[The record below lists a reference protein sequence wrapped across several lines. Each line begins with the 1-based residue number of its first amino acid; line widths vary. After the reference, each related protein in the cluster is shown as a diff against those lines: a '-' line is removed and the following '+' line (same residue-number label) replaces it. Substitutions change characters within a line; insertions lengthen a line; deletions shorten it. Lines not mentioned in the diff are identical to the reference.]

1 MNEYFRQEDVRV
13 TRSPGIAVLCGL
25 LLAVAA
31 HTLSAQPY
39 FVGTGTLNGGARS
52 SAVDISPEG
61 LVVSGDTGLFGKKVT
76 LWTLDGGLRSIMPR
90 EVADTVGGISS
101 RGRVVLGGFPG
112 NGTTLAF
119 RWTEETGA
127 VHLGELPGGD
137 RSGAI
142 DVSPRGDI
150 IVGNSDSEEGPQAV
164 IWTADAGMVP
174 LGDLPGGSFRSGA
187 NAISADGLVIV
198 GHGRSSEGTEA
209 VRWTAETGMVGLGAL
224 SDEYFQSSA
233 KAVSADGSV
242 VVGTSQS
249 RGPRVFRWT
258 EETGMVRLS
267 GTFEQERW
275 SRAYGTSWDGNVIVG
290 QVAIEQGPFGA
301 FYWTPE
307 GGMRWLTDVLAEHG
321 IEDHQD
327 WRHISVAYAVSADGR
342 TIVGYGTNPEGDGEG
357 WVAYLGPGC
366 RADFDDNGTVDA
378 EDVAAYITAWLNR
391 SIFTD
396 WDYDGSI
403 NTRDL
408 LGFLNEWVAKPGC
421 E

>member
-1 MNEYFRQEDVRV
+1 M
-13 TRSPGIAVLCGL
+13 PCGL
-25 LLAVAA
+25 LLAAAA

-39 FVGTGTLNGGARS
+39 FTGVGTLNGGGS
-52 SAVDISPEG
+52 PSAVDISPEG
-61 LVVSGDTGLFGKKVT
+61 LVVSGDTGIFGLKVV
-76 LWTLDGGLRSIMPR
+76 LWTLDGGLRSIMPG
-90 EVADTVGGISS
+90 EVADTTGGISS
-101 RGRVVLGGFPG
+101 LGRVVLGGFPG
-112 NGTTLAF
+112 NGTRHGF

-127 VHLGELPGGD
+127 VSLGFLPGGD
-137 RSGAI
+137 RSEALGISAH
-142 DVSPRGDI
+142 GDI
-150 IVGNSDSEEGPQAV
+150 IVGYSSSD
-164 IWTADAGMVP
+164 
-174 LGDLPGGSFRSGA
+174 RSNG
-187 NAISADGLVIV
+187 
-198 GHGRSSEGTEA
+198 EPYK
-209 VRWTAETGMVGLGAL
+209 WTAETGMVRLGRLPGGRFGGSANAVSLAPQVIVGGASGAEGNEAFRWTEETGMVGLGDL
-224 SDEYFQSSA
+224 DGGSFESSA
-233 KAVSADGSV
+233 IGVSADGSV
-242 VVGTSQS
+242 VVGTGNSVGQ
-249 RGPRVFRWT
+249 RAFRWT

-307 GGMRWLTDVLAEHG
+307 DGMRWLTDVLTEHG

-342 TIVGYGTNPEGDGEG
+342 TIVGTGTNPDGDGEG

-366 RADFDDNGTVDA
+366 RADFDDNGSVDA
-378 EDVAAYITAWLNR
+378 EDVAAYIAAWLNR

-408 LGFLNEWVAKPGC
+408 LGFFNEWVSKPGC

>member
-1 MNEYFRQEDVRV
+1 MIRNL
-13 TRSPGIAVLCGL
+13 GIAVLGGL
-25 LLAVAA
+25 LLAAA
-31 HTLSAQPY
+31 ARPLSAQPY
-39 FVGTGTLNGGARS
+39 FTGTGTLNGGARS

-76 LWTLDGGLRSIMPR
+76 LWTLDDGLRSIMPR

-101 RGRVVLGGFPG
+101 LGRVVLGGFPG

-127 VHLGELPGGD
+127 VYLGELPGGD

-142 DVSPRGDI
+142 DAFPRGDI

-187 NAISADGLVIV
+187 SAISADGLVIV

-209 VRWTAETGMVGLGAL
+209 VRWTEETGMVGLGAL

-233 KAVSADGSV
+233 KAVSVDGSI

-249 RGPRVFRWT
+249 QGQRAFRWT
-258 EETGMVRLS
+258 EETGMVRLDFPDPPYS
-267 GTFEQERW
+267 QYRV
-275 SRAYGTSWDGNVIVG
+275 YGMSWDGDTIVG
-290 QVAIEQGPFGA
+290 EAVYIDRQSGA
-301 FYWTPE
+301 FYWTARE
-307 GGMRWLTDVLAEHG
+307 GFRMLDDVLTEHG
-321 IEDHQD
+321 IEAHQD
-327 WRHISVAYAVSADGR
+327 WWGLGRANAVSADGR
-342 TIVGYGTNPEGDGEG
+342 TIVGTGVNPEGDGEG

-366 RADFDDNGTVDA
+366 RADFDDDGEVDT
-378 EDVAAYITAWLNR
+378 EDVAAYIAAWFEQ

-408 LGFLNEWVAKPGC
+408 LGFFNEWVAQPGC